1 MSWTSRTESSAP
13 ADATG
18 GAGRSPR
25 WWAGI
30 DAARGLALIGLM
42 SVQIL
47 PGHDPRTQAPTWTD
61 LLFSEASAALF
72 TLLAGVGLALGSG
85 GRFPH
90 EGRWLAADRVGVAVR
105 AVLIAVVGLGIGAL
119 MPEDAPADNILICCG
134 VLFVLAIPFLHL
146 SATALFVCA
155 AASWMVGPPLMRVL
169 TDVLPASSS
178 THLSVADVVEEPGG
192 TVSQL
197 LLTGT
202 YPALAY
208 MTCLLVGLGVGRVHL
223 RDTGTQVRLLAV
235 GAGLVVLARTAEI
248 VGPHAFGGHGRV
260 LTTSGTGA
268 EELGAV
274 LVRGSDPWPTGTAR
288 WPAVTAPPTDTVWA
302 IAAGLGVA
310 LLVLGCFMLVSRT
323 SGAWLPRLSAMGA
336 MALSLYTAHLL
347 ALSCGVR
354 YDVPVIGFVIHL
366 GAAVLFAVGWQR
378 ALGQGPVERV
388 LSAGGDATRRT
399 VLRWHHRLHRT

>member
-1 MSWTSRTESSAP
+1 MSWTSRTESFAP

-30 DAARGLALIGLM
+30 DAARGLALVGLM

-47 PGHDPRTQAPTWTD
+47 PDHDPGTQAPTWTN
-61 LLFSEASAALF
+61 LIFSEASAVLF

-90 EGRWLAADRVGVAVR
+90 RGRWLAADRVGVAVR

-119 MPEDAPADNILICCG
+119 MPEDAPADNILIYCG
-134 VLFVLAIPFLHL
+134 VFFVLAIPFLHL
-146 SATALFVCA
+146 SATALFACA
-155 AASWMVGPPLMRVL
+155 AVFWMVGPLLMPAL
-169 TDVLPASSS
+169 TDVLPAHSSS
-178 THLSVADVVEEPGG
+178 HLSWADVVDEPGG

-197 LLTGT
+197 LVTGT
-202 YPALAY
+202 YPALSY
-208 MTCLLVGLGVGRVHL
+208 MTCLLVGLGVGRVQL
-223 RDTGTQVRLLAV
+223 RDTGIQVRLLAV
-235 GAGLVVLARTAEI
+235 GAGLVVLARTADI
-248 VGPHAFGGHGRV
+248 FGPYAFGGHGRV

-268 EELGAV
+268 DELEV
-274 LVRGSDPWPTGTAR
+274 LVRGPDSWPTGTAR
-288 WPAVTAPPTDTVWA
+288 WLAVTTPPTDTVWA

-310 LLVLGCFMLVSRT
+310 LLVLGSFMLVSRT
-323 SGAWLPRLSAMGA
+323 SGGWVLRLSAMGA
-336 MALSLYTAHLL
+336 MALSLYTAHLV
-347 ALSCGVR
+347 ALSCEVR
-354 YDVPVIGFVIHL
+354 YDLPVIGFVIHL

-378 ALGQGPVERV
+378 ALGQGPLERV

-399 VLRWHHRLHRT
+399 VLQWHQRT

>member
-18 GAGRSPR
+18 GAGRSPQ

-30 DAARGLALIGLM
+30 DAARGLALVGLM
-42 SVQIL
+42 SVQFL
-47 PGHDPRTQAPTWTD
+47 PDHDPRTQAPTWTH

-90 EGRWLAADRVGVAVR
+90 RGRWLAADRVGVAVR

-119 MPEDAPADNILICCG
+119 MPEGAPADNILIYCG
-134 VLFVLAIPFLHL
+134 VFFVLAIPFLHL

-155 AASWMVGPPLMRVL
+155 AVCWMVGPLLMQAL
-169 TDVLPASSS
+169 TDVLPAHSSS
-178 THLSVADVVEEPGG
+178 HLSWAEVVEEPGG

-197 LLTGT
+197 LVTGT
-202 YPALAY
+202 YPALSY
-208 MTCLLVGLGVGRVHL
+208 ITCLLVGLGVGRVHL
-223 RDTGTQVRLLAV
+223 RDTGIQVRLLAV
-235 GAGLVVLARTAEI
+235 GAGLVVLARTADI
-248 VGPHAFGGHGRV
+248 FGPDAFGGRGRV

-268 EELGAV
+268 DELGRV
-274 LVRGSDPWPTGTAR
+274 LVTGPDSWPTDAAR
-288 WPAVTAPPTDTVWA
+288 WLAVTTPPTDTVWA
-302 IAAGLGVA
+302 IAAGLGMA
-310 LLVLGCFMLVSRT
+310 LLVLGSFMLVSRK
-323 SGAWLPRLSAMGA
+323 SGAWLLRLSAMGA
-336 MALSLYTAHLL
+336 MALSLYTAHLV
-347 ALSCGVR
+347 ALSCEVR

-378 ALGQGPVERV
+378 ALGQGPLERV
-388 LSAGGDATRRT
+388 LSAGGEATRRT
-399 VLRWHHRLHRT
+399 VLHWRHRLHRT